1 MINDAHVFFA
11 GYVATEPSYKVFG
24 SGSTRIKLRVAY
36 TARRRDRE
44 TGEWGDGPTSFLNV
58 YCWRQL
64 ANHVAMCVRKGDPVL
79 VHGRLQIR
87 RFEHRD
93 GTPGT
98 AVEVEASALGH
109 DLSRGVAQFSRM
121 RKPVG
126 VTAAEKAGL
135 LVAASLQ
142 PAAPSDGQ
150 SAPHHPEDHF
160 PDRTA
165 EAVPGDEPPDDEAP
179 DDEALAG
186 GLVGGEALADGVVDE
201 EAVAE
206 FARELS
212 ELREAPEVT
221 HPPADPEPP
230 TDDQPPTNPSPEED
244 PSSS

>member
-1 MINDAHVFFA
+1 MINEAHVFFA
-11 GYVATEPSYKVFG
+11 GYVAAEPSYKVFDN
-24 SGSTRIKLRVAY
+24 GSTQAKLRVAS
-36 TARRRDRE
+36 TARRLNRE
-44 TGEWGDGPTSFLNV
+44 TGEWMDGPTSFVTV

-64 ANHVAMCVRKGDPVL
+64 ANNVALCVRKGEPV
-79 VHGRLQIR
+79 VVMGRLQVR
-87 RFEHRD
+87 RYQHRD

-109 DLSRGVAQFSRM
+109 DLNRGVAQFSRT

-142 PAAPSDGQ
+142 AAAAPNGQ
-150 SAPHHPEDHF
+150 PA
-160 PDRTA
+160 PDRPEETIDPSTTGT
-165 EAVPGDEPPDDEAP
+165 VPGEA
-179 DDEALAG
+179 A
-186 GLVGGEALADGVVDE
+186 ADGVVDE

-221 HPPADPEPP
+221 HPPATSDPP
-230 TDDQPPTNPSPEED
+230 TDNDPQANPPTEE
-244 PSSS
+244 PT

>member
-11 GYVATEPSYKVFG
+11 GYVAAEPSYKVFAN
-24 SGSTRIKLRVAY
+24 GSTRIKLRVAY

-64 ANHVAMCVRKGDPVL
+64 ANHVAMCVRKGDPV
-79 VHGRLQIR
+79 VVQGRLQIR

-93 GTPGT
+93 GTPGM

-109 DLSRGVAQFSRM
+109 DLNRGVAQFSRM

-126 VTAAEKAGL
+126 STAAEKAGL

-142 PAAPSDGQ
+142 AAAPSNGQ
-150 SAPHHPEDHF
+150 SASHHPEDQLPH
-160 PDRTA
+160 RAA
-165 EAVPGDEPPDDEAP
+165 ETQPGDEPPGDEPPDDEVP
-179 DDEALAG
+179 GDEALAG
-186 GLVGGEALADGVVDE
+186 GVVSGEAVADGVVDE

-221 HPPADPEPP
+221 HPQASSESPDDDPPP
-230 TDDQPPTNPSPEED
+230 TED
-244 PSSS
+244 PS